1 MASWR
6 DTLFIWKG
14 LLKGA
19 AWDGQ
24 WIGIDSADALGAT
37 PSAKDFS
44 ESLNNFSLTLE
55 GGEEGKFSS
64 SEIKPGVEVWATAGA
79 GYLLDQND
87 GQGHKRYNDA
97 QHRVRFCREQ
107 NSDWLVVASGKNEF
121 APFVSLGKYGK
132 DGELILARRYL
143 DEKDERVRWTL
154 EDLAVEVGSAID
166 IAAPWRHEVLHSK
179 VFRKRKSAAKARAN
193 KATQQK
199 TSSISPSTSIDMS
212 SADKRKSRARHIVLM
227 KFKANCEAGVV
238 ERAKEQLLQLREKV
252 PGWQYKSTNTVA
264 AAGTKVQLLT
274 LTRLPGIIN
283 ITFGDTFTHDR
294 AQVIR
299 LIIFVAC
306 RVSLK

>member
-14 LLKGA
+14 SLKGA

-24 WIGIDSADALGAT
+24 WIGIDSADALGAI

-44 ESLNNFSLTLE
+44 EGLNNFSVTLE
-55 GGEEGKFSS
+55 GGEESKFSS
-64 SEIKPGVEVWATAGA
+64 SEIKQGVEVWATAGA

-97 QHRVRFCREQ
+97 QHRVRFCREK
-107 NSDWLVVASGKNEF
+107 NSEWLVVASGTNEF
-121 APFVSLGKYGK
+121 APFVSLGKYGN

-154 EDLAVEVGSAID
+154 DDLDAAAGSAID
-166 IAAPWRHEVLHSK
+166 IAAPWRSEVLHSK
-179 VFRKRKSAAKARAN
+179 VFRKRKSAAKAPAN
-193 KATQQK
+193 KATQPK
-199 TSSISPSTSIDMS
+199 TSSISPSTS
-212 SADKRKSRARHIVLM
+212 SADKRKNRVRHIVLM
-227 KFKANCEAGVV
+227 KFKANSEAGVV

-264 AAGTKVQLLT
+264 AAGTKV
-274 LTRLPGIIN
+274 
-283 ITFGDTFTHDR
+283 
-294 AQVIR
+294 
-299 LIIFVAC
+299 
-306 RVSLK
+306 KY

>member
-14 LLKGA
+14 SLKGA

-24 WIGIDSADALGAT
+24 WIGIDNADALGAT

-55 GGEEGKFSS
+55 RVEEGKFSS
-64 SEIKPGVEVWATAGA
+64 SEIKPGVEVRATAGA

-154 EDLAVEVGSAID
+154 EDLAEEVGSAID

-179 VFRKRKSAAKARAN
+179 VFRKRKSAAKAPAN

-252 PGWQYKSTNTVA
+252 PGLQYKSTNTVES
-264 AAGTKVQLLT
+264 AGTKVQILT

-299 LIIFVAC
+299 LIFFVAC
-306 RVSLK
+306 RVSFT

>member
-14 LLKGA
+14 SLKGA

-24 WIGIDSADALGAT
+24 WIGIDSADAHGAT

-55 GGEEGKFSS
+55 GGNQNYFSS

-87 GQGHKRYNDA
+87 GQGHKRYNDS

-107 NSDWLVVASGKNEF
+107 NSDWLVVASGENEF

-154 EDLAVEVGSAID
+154 DDLDAAAGSAID
-166 IAAPWRHEVLHSK
+166 IAAPWRNEVLHSK
-179 VFRKRKSAAKARAN
+179 VFRKRKSAAKAPAN

-199 TSSISPSTSIDMS
+199 TSSISPSTS
-212 SADKRKSRARHIVLM
+212 SADKRKNRVRHIVLM
-227 KFKANCEAGVV
+227 KLKANSEAGVV

-252 PGWQYKSTNTVA
+252 PGYQYKSTNTVA
-264 AAGTKVQLLT
+264 AAGTNTDANEPARHHQHHLRRYIFSRPRSGHPSYSLC
-274 LTRLPGIIN
+274 RL
-283 ITFGDTFTHDR
+283 
-294 AQVIR
+294 
-299 LIIFVAC
+299 
-306 RVSLK
+306 